1 MFDDVKI
8 PKIERFFIFL
18 KLNMVC
24 VKIFSEY
31 CNEFMNRIV
40 YILLVLGVTLC
51 SCDDYF
57 STESDSTYT
66 EKLVFSNVD
75 LAEQAVVGIY
85 SNMCD
90 DNLYSKKLS
99 MYFSMNTD
107 AEYISGET
115 DNGRRGVARYVATSS
130 NTELYAVWTSLYQ
143 AIERANLCISGIRS
157 SNVLIDG
164 GSQQKNKMRRLL
176 GESLT
181 LRAILYF
188 DLVKNFGD
196 VPLKREPSEFSQSLI
211 LPKTS
216 RAEILDG
223 LIEDLTE
230 AKELLPWFSELGT
243 SERVHKGFVKGL
255 LARVALFRAGCG
267 MNENNEKPHDRMAYY
282 EIANRECKDIVESSQ
297 HALNPSFELIFRTQ
311 CQYEKDLTHGESMF
325 ELAFGKLNRGELGYY
340 IGVKHEENAKYG
352 KSEAGMYAPPSF
364 FYSYDTADCRRDVTC
379 AVYKYTSDGVQSLTN
394 ITAVTLAKWRK
405 EWIKPAVTGSAKYT
419 GVNYTFMRFSD
430 VLLMLAETENEL
442 NDGPTDIAKNALKE
456 VRKRAFNVSSQ
467 KVKVHD
473 YVDSLNSKDL
483 FFNALVDERAWE
495 FAGEGVRKYD
505 LIRWGLLADKI
516 EKCKADLVKIQ
527 TEEPPFENVP
537 QKVYWKLSDDGE
549 TIEIANIDKLYVGDD
564 FDVKTASNSKWKSKL
579 STSYIDRVAEANPD
593 QNRFLPIPQK
603 AQELIKN

>member
-1 MFDDVKI
+1 
-8 PKIERFFIFL
+8 
-18 KLNMVC
+18 MVC
-24 VKIFSEY
+24 VKKISEY
-31 CNEFMNRIV
+31 CKGFMNRVV
-40 YILLVLGVTLC
+40 YILLVLSFALC
-51 SCDDYF
+51 ACDDYF
-57 STESDSTYT
+57 SAESDSTYT

-85 SNMCD
+85 SAMCD

-99 MYFSMNTD
+99 LYFSMNTD
-107 AEYISGET
+107 VEYISGET
-115 DNGRRGVARYVATSS
+115 DNGRRGLARYVASSS
-130 NTELYAVWTSLYQ
+130 NTELYATWTSLYQ

-164 GSQQKNKMRRLL
+164 GGLQREKMRRLL
-176 GESLT
+176 GEALT

-216 RAEILDG
+216 RTEILDS
-223 LIEDLTE
+223 LIEDLAE
-230 AKELLPWFSELGT
+230 AKELMPWFSELGT

-267 MNENNEKPHDRMAYY
+267 MTENNEKPHDSIYYY
-282 EIANRECKDIVESSQ
+282 EIANRECKEVAESYQ
-297 HALNPSFELIFRTQ
+297 HALNPSFESIFRAQ
-311 CQYEKDLTHGESMF
+311 CQYEKDLTYGECMF

-364 FYSYDTADCRRDVTC
+364 FYSYDTADCRRNVTC
-379 AVYKYTSDGVQSLTN
+379 SFHKYTSEGIQSLSN
-394 ITAVTLAKWRK
+394 ITAITLAKWRK
-405 EWIKPAVTGSAKYT
+405 EWIKPAVTGSSKYT

-442 NDGPTDIAKNALKE
+442 NGNPTDIAKDALKT
-456 VRKRAFNVSSQ
+456 VRKRAFNDSSQ
-467 KVKVHD
+467 KIKVHD
-473 YVDSLNSKDL
+473 YVDSLNTKGL
-483 FFNALVDERAWE
+483 FFNALVNERAWE

-516 EKCKADLVKIQ
+516 EECKTNLNKIQ
-527 TEEPPFENVP
+527 AEEPPFDNVP
-537 QKVYWKLSDDGE
+537 QKVYWKLSEDGE
-549 TIEIANIDKLYVGDD
+549 TIEVANIDKLYVDD
-564 FDVKTASNSKWKSKL
+564 NFDVKTASSSKWKSKL
-579 STSYIDRVAEANPD
+579 STSYITKVAEADPNKK
-593 QNRFLPIPQK
+593 RFLPIPQK
-603 AQELIKN
+603 AHELIKN